1 VFAAADGTELP
12 ANRIQA
18 ARVARTQLF
27 FNDRQGFLARLTREI
42 AAHVRR
48 AERLGLRPA
57 VRFQFYDYTASVE
70 RATARNLPAN
80 YSLTFSRKEGR
91 DADALRVLRANGTAA
106 VVFRGHDLPAAW
118 GGFPVVDG
126 RIHDLRFLDPRGVV
140 VGLSALGRAR
150 YDASGFVVDAD
161 GADLAAADS
170 LLPIA
175 APARRRQRDGRH
187 DDDLEH
193 LRRGG
198 GD

>member
-18 ARVARTQLF
+18 ARVGRTQLF

-57 VRFQFYDYTASVE
+57 VRLNGTSDLPWERIAPEVFAQFPDVQFYDYTASVE

-175 APARRRQRDGRH
+175 A
-187 DDDLEH
+187 
-193 LRRGG
+193 
-198 GD
+198 

>member
-57 VRFQFYDYTASVE
+57 VRLNGTSDLPWERIAPEIFAQFPDVQFYDYTASVE

-118 GGFPVVDG
+118 RGFPVVDG

-150 YDASGFVVDAD
+150 YDASGFVVDRDDAE
-161 GADLAAADS
+161 AAADS

-175 APARRRQRDGRH
+175 A
-187 DDDLEH
+187 
-193 LRRGG
+193 
-198 GD
+198 